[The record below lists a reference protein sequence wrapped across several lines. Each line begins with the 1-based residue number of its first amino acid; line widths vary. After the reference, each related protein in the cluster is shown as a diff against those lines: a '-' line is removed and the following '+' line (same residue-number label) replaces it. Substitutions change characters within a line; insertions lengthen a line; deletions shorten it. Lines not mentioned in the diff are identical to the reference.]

1 MNKMNK
7 IPLICL
13 LGFTLV
19 GCESL
24 YDDGGIPRI
33 RSQRQVDAYNATV
46 SADNDKLVCTR
57 ERTTTSNIRQFVCMT
72 VGQQQRMAET
82 SQRELEEVR
91 RTVNQ
96 AN

>member
-1 MNKMNK
+1 MNK
-7 IPLICL
+7 ISLICL
-13 LGFTLV
+13 LGFTTV

-33 RSQRQVDAYNATV
+33 RSQKQVDAYNATV

-72 VGQQQRMAET
+72 VGQQQRITET
-82 SQRELEEVR
+82 SQAEVEEVR
-91 RTVNQ
+91 RIFNS

>member
-1 MNKMNK
+1 MNK
-7 IPLICL
+7 ISLICL

-46 SADNDKLVCTR
+46 SAENDKLVCTR
-57 ERTTTSNIRQFVCMT
+57 ERTTTSNIGRFVCMT
-72 VGQQQRMAET
+72 VGQQQRITET
-82 SQRELEEVR
+82 SQAEVEEVR
-91 RTVNQ
+91 RIFNS

>member
-1 MNKMNK
+1 MNK
-7 IPLICL
+7 ILLICL
-13 LGFTLV
+13 AGFTLV

-33 RSQRQVDAYNATV
+33 RSQKQVDAYNATV

-72 VGQQQRMAET
+72 VGQQQRITET
-82 SQRELEEVR
+82 SQREVEEVR
-91 RTVNQ
+91 RIINS

>member
-1 MNKMNK
+1 MNK
-7 IPLICL
+7 ISLICL
-13 LGFTLV
+13 LGFTLA

-72 VGQQQRMAET
+72 VGQQQRITET
-82 SQRELEEVR
+82 SQAEVEEVR
-91 RTVNQ
+91 RIFNS

>member
-1 MNKMNK
+1 MYK
-7 IPLICL
+7 ISLICL
-13 LGFTLV
+13 LGLTLV

-33 RSQRQVDAYNATV
+33 RSQKQVDAYNATV

-72 VGQQQRMAET
+72 VGQQQRITET
-82 SQRELEEVR
+82 SQAEVEEVR
-91 RTVNQ
+91 RIFNS

>member
-1 MNKMNK
+1 MNK
-7 IPLICL
+7 ILLICL
-13 LGFTLV
+13 AGLTLV

-33 RSQRQVDAYNATV
+33 RSQKQVDAYNATV

-72 VGQQQRMAET
+72 VGQQQRITET
-82 SQRELEEVR
+82 SQREVEEVR
-91 RTVNQ
+91 RIFNS